1 MVGTVLVQQG
11 QLAELQI
18 TALAA
23 GGDGVGRL
31 DNGCVVFVSDAVP
44 GDQLEVRLVR
54 VKKGHAF
61 GKISR
66 LLEPSPQRVRPSC
79 IVADRCGSCQ
89 WQAVD
94 YQSQLVAKHTQVIDA
109 LTHLGGFLDPP
120 VAAVLPQIH
129 PLGYRNKSTFPVG
142 RNSLGELVIGY
153 YRKDSHRIV
162 NLNACPVQD
171 DRLNPL
177 LAAAKHQMR
186 TKGWIPYDET
196 THRGTL
202 RHLSLRIGE
211 RTGEMLL
218 TFIVRDRQLPGL
230 EDVAQALK
238 ADFPALVGICIN
250 ENSLRGNAIFGEKT
264 ECIAGRP
271 YLEDKLDDLT
281 FAIEPTTFFQI
292 CTAQAEV
299 IARLVVAAA
308 QAQPEDT
315 LIDAYCGIGTL
326 TLPLARAAGRL
337 IGIENHP
344 RSIEQAKRNA
354 QNNHFQNCHFVLGT
368 VEAELEHFPANIITL
383 DPPRRGC
390 EPQVLEA
397 ILKNRPR
404 RIIYVSCNPA
414 TLARDLKILVAG
426 GYTLAQVQPVDL
438 FAQTHHVESIATLNW
453 QNR

>member
-1 MVGTVLVQQG
+1 MVGRVLVQQG

-31 DNGCVVFVSDAVP
+31 ANGCVVFVSDAVP
-44 GDQLEVRLVR
+44 GDHLEVRLVR

-94 YQSQLVAKHTQVIDA
+94 YQSQLAAKHAQVIDA
-109 LTHLGGFLDPP
+109 LTHLGGFQDPP
-120 VAAVLPQIH
+120 VAAVLPQIR

-142 RNSLGELVIGY
+142 RNSVGELVIGY

-177 LAAAKHQMR
+177 LAAAKHHMR
-186 TKGWIPYDET
+186 AQAWLPYDET
-196 THRGTL
+196 SHRGTL

-230 EDVAQALK
+230 EDVAQTLQ
-238 ADFPALVGICIN
+238 ADFPDLVGICIN

-326 TLPLARAAGRL
+326 TLPLARTAGRV

-354 QNNHFQNCHFVLGT
+354 QKNHLPNCHFVLGA
-368 VEAELEHFPANIITL
+368 VEEELDQFQADILTL

-390 EPQVLEA
+390 DPQVLEA
-397 ILKNRPR
+397 ILKTHPR
-404 RIIYVSCNPA
+404 RIVYVSCNPA

-426 GYTLAQVQPVDL
+426 GYTLTQVQPVDL
-438 FAQTHHVESIATLNW
+438 FAQTHHIESIATLNW
-453 QNR
+453 QSH

>member
-1 MVGTVLVQQG
+1 MVGCVLVQQG

-31 DNGCVVFVSDAVP
+31 ANGCVVFVSDAVP
-44 GDQLEVRLVR
+44 GDHLEVRLVR

-66 LLEPSPQRVRPSC
+66 LLEPSPQRVRPPC

-94 YQSQLVAKHTQVIDA
+94 YPSQLAAKQAQVIEA

-120 VAAVLPQIH
+120 VAPVLPQIH
-129 PLGYRNKSTFPVG
+129 PLGYRNKSTFPIG
-142 RNSLGELVIGY
+142 RNSVGELVIGY

-171 DRLNPL
+171 ERLNPL
-177 LAAAKHQMR
+177 LIAAKHHMR
-186 TKGWIPYDET
+186 VNGWTPYDEVS
-196 THRGTL
+196 HRGTL
-202 RHLSLRIGE
+202 RHLALRVGE

-218 TFIVRDRQLPGL
+218 TLVVRDRQLPGL
-230 EDVAQALK
+230 EAVVDTLQE
-238 ADFPALVGICIN
+238 DFPALVGICIN

-264 ECIAGRP
+264 ECIAGHP
-271 YLEDKLDDLT
+271 YLEDILDGLT

-292 CTAQAEV
+292 DTSQAEV
-299 IARLVVAAA
+299 IARLVVDAA

-315 LIDAYCGIGTL
+315 LVDAYCGIGTL
-326 TLPLARAAGRL
+326 TLPLARTAGRV

-344 RSIEQAKRNA
+344 RSIEQAKHNA
-354 QNNHFQNCHFVLGT
+354 QKNGFQNCHFVFGT
-368 VEAELEHFPANIITL
+368 VEEELDHFPADILTL

-390 EPQVLEA
+390 EVQVLEA
-397 ILKNRPR
+397 ILKTHPR
-404 RIIYVSCNPA
+404 RVVYVSCNPA

-426 GYTLAQVQPVDL
+426 GYALAQVQPVDL
-438 FAQTHHVESIATLNW
+438 FAQTHHVESIAILNW
-453 QNR
+453 QSR